1 MTPTAGHMDGASQ
14 ATPPAE
20 DNAAPWLSVVVRTR
34 NRAEMLRRTVAS
46 IQHQQDAPP
55 YEIVVV
61 DNNSADHTAQT
72 VQELAQ
78 NSAAPV
84 RYVHEPVEG
93 LVPPLERGIAES
105 RAPRIAFCDDDQIAA
120 PDWLRELVA
129 ARQAT
134 GADYIGGSI
143 LLELPPDS
151 PMPGPPGPVA
161 RYMLGEHAF
170 EGPARKLEDKAVPS
184 LGNMLITRELRRAVG
199 PFDPQSFSGG
209 EDTDY
214 TARVRRAGYGV
225 FIAPAAV
232 VYHMIPPHRLQKDY
246 LCWVSRRWG
255 SNLAR
260 RDAPGGKPRL
270 AALAIARLG
279 QALFLRLP
287 RLIVCSV
294 RGDAMAAADAE
305 YLLHRAWSYAR
316 SSLTWIWPGIFPQ
329 RRFHASLEVAAE
341 SRYIRPASGTAS

>member
-1 MTPTAGHMDGASQ
+1 MTPKTGQTEGASQ
-14 ATPPAE
+14 TPASA
-20 DNAAPWLSVVVRTR
+20 DDAAAPTLSVVIRTR
-34 NRAEMLRRTVAS
+34 NRAEMLRRTIES
-46 IQHQQDAPP
+46 IQQQQDAPL

-72 VQELAQ
+72 VRELAEE
-78 NSAAPV
+78 SAVPV

-105 RAPRIAFCDDDQIAA
+105 RAPLIAFCDDDQTAA
-120 PDWLRELVA
+120 PDWLRELMA

-143 LLELPPDS
+143 LLELPPGS
-151 PMPGPPGPVA
+151 ARPGPVA

-184 LGNMLITRELRRAVG
+184 LGNMLIARELLRAVG
-199 PFDPQSFSGG
+199 PFDPQSFCGG

-214 TARVRRAGYGV
+214 TARVRRAGHGV

-232 VYHMIPPHRLQKDY
+232 VFHIIPPHRLHKDY

-260 RDAPGGKPRL
+260 RDAPGGGFRL
-270 AALAIARLG
+270 AALAVARLG
-279 QALFLRLP
+279 QALCLRLP
-287 RLIVCSV
+287 RLIVCRV
-294 RGDAMAAADAE
+294 RGNAMAAADAE

-316 SSLTWIWPGIFPQ
+316 SSLTRLWPGLFPQ
-329 RRFHASLEVAAE
+329 PRFHASLEISAE
-341 SRYIRPASGTAS
+341 SRFTRAASGAAS